1 MAKRGQ
7 KKNIAGRI
15 LLSLLVIALALALG
29 VTMAATWVCK
39 LQTGESFGASF
50 GMALRLETNYAIN
63 LLRPAGRSVPRNP
76 YRDEDYY
83 NIGALKHCS
92 AGEISKAG
100 IDVSVH
106 QKEIDWAQ
114 VKQAGVDFAI
124 VRVGYRGST
133 EGGIFADTNA
143 QENIEGALAA
153 GLDVGVYFFSQAT
166 SAREAREEAR
176 FVLDAIRNYDI
187 TYPVFY
193 DWEGMENDARTDR
206 VSGEEMTDFAKAFC
220 EEVKSGGY
228 TPGVYFNQS
237 YGYNRFDLYDLRD
250 YEFWLAEYSG
260 AQRFAYE
267 VQLWQYD
274 CEAHLPGIETTVDLN
289 LCHRI
294 YPMAPENDQ

>member
-1 MAKRGQ
+1 MAKRRQ
-7 KKNIAGRI
+7 KKHIARKI
-15 LLSLLVIALALALG
+15 LVSVLVIALALALG

-39 LQTGESFGASF
+39 LQTGDSFGASL

-63 LLRPAGRSVPRNP
+63 LLRPAGKSVPRNP

-83 NIGALKHCS
+83 NIGALKHCA
-92 AGEISKAG
+92 AGEVSRAG

-106 QKEIDWAQ
+106 QKDIDWTQ

-133 EGGIFADTNA
+133 EGGIFADSKGT
-143 QENIEGALAA
+143 ENIEGALAA

-166 SAREAREEAR
+166 SADEAREEAR
-176 FVLDAIRNYDI
+176 FVLEAIRDYEI

-193 DWEGMENDARTDR
+193 DWEGVNSNARTDR
-206 VSGEEMTDFAKAFC
+206 VSGAEMTDFAKAFC
-220 EEVKSGGY
+220 EEVKNGGY

-237 YGYNRFDLYDLRD
+237 YGYNSFDLYALRD
-250 YEFWLAEYSG
+250 CEFWLAEYSG

-289 LCHRI
+289 LCHRA
-294 YPMAPENDQ
+294 YPVQDEDPE